1 MQLSQTAAVNV
12 YSVICLSSQT
22 SFLTVREYK
31 MVMKYEAIA
40 EHEISTDQV
49 TEIEERSFYLQTIVI
64 SEEGNHHYMTLIER
78 QKNMLLQFNSDESLK
93 INFDSDVN
101 DWADNWVRVIVQQ
114 LSFAQTEDTT
124 IIVFRFWDKKTNTHK
139 DKLLLRMLHT
149 VKTVKKFNNQHKLCS
164 KIKIV
169 IWVIIQ
175 DKTMKC
181 QINAISKLDKMQSD
195 MYNIIHSSK
204 YSTAKFRDIFA
215 SISEKTFISCLDA
228 CRFVSA
234 SHKKAITYCHT
245 LLYEIEIVQGS
256 SETDKS
262 IWISKMI
269 QSFLYSDSNHD
280 HSTLH
285 QILVIT
291 LINDTADELVFK
303 IINMTQANSAIKDKI
318 IIHLHSLF
326 SEQDIIYKT
335 VKASHKSSSSDDFN
349 KEKLEVLAQF
359 NIFRSIY
366 KIYKNVK

>member
-1 MQLSQTAAVNV
+1 
-12 YSVICLSSQT
+12 
-22 SFLTVREYK
+22 
-31 MVMKYEAIA
+31 MKYEVIA

-49 TEIEERSFYLQTIVI
+49 TEIEERSFYLQAIVI
-64 SEEGNHHYMTLIER
+64 LREDNHHYMTLIER

-101 DWADNWVRVIVQQ
+101 DWADNWVRIIMQQ
-114 LSFAQTEDTT
+114 LLFVQTEDTT
-124 IIVFRFWDKKTNTHK
+124 IIVFRFWDKKINTHK

-149 VKTVKKFNNQHKLCS
+149 VKTVKKFNDQHKLCS

-169 IWVIIQ
+169 IWVIVQ

-181 QINAISKLDKMQSD
+181 QINAISKLDEMQSD

-204 YSTAKFRDIFA
+204 YSTAKSRDIFIF
-215 SISEKTFISCLDA
+215 ISEEILISYLNICRFIS
-228 CRFVSA
+228 A
-234 SHKKAITYCHT
+234 SYKKTITYCHI
-245 LLYEIEIVQGS
+245 LLYKIEIVQDS

-269 QSFLYSDSNHD
+269 QSFLYSNSNHD
-280 HSTLH
+280 CSTLH

-326 SEQDIIYKT
+326 SE
-335 VKASHKSSSSDDFN
+335 
-349 KEKLEVLAQF
+349 
-359 NIFRSIY
+359 
-366 KIYKNVK
+366 